1 MVSNN
6 HPSLHRGKKM
16 SFHLALRRELSLGLS
31 GTLLAA
37 ALLLIAFVA
46 SEESNGWQ
54 AVGTSTV
61 GSECPDSNGWQCA
74 SL

>member
-1 MVSNN
+1 
-6 HPSLHRGKKM
+6 M

-31 GTLLAA
+31 GILLGA

-54 AVGTSTV
+54 AVGATTTS
-61 GSECPDSNGWQCA
+61 SECPDSNGWQCA